1 MSLLSELKRRNV
13 IRVAFAYLAGSW
25 LLIQI
30 ADVLVP
36 VYELPESAIQILTNV
51 LAIGLVPVLVLSWAF
66 EWTPD
71 GLKRDVDVDHDAAQ
85 APLGA
90 RALDRVIMIVL
101 ALAVGLFAFD
111 KFVLDPA
118 RDAELAEQVR
128 AETRV
133 ESYGDRSIA
142 VLPFVNMSP
151 DPDRVY
157 FSDGVSEEILNLLAK
172 IQQLRVISR
181 STAFNYRGDVNIPE
195 VAAELNVT
203 YILEGSVRQAGDMIR
218 VTVQLI
224 DAKTDT
230 HVWSDTWDRGT
241 EDIFAVQ
248 DEVAREVADEL
259 RVRLVSDRRATQET
273 DLETYSMYLQAKH
286 VFYGRAADVNDLSE
300 PMRLLR
306 EVLDRDPDFVPAMT
320 LLVLINGYE
329 QQNGDLSDAERRAL
343 VEESDALS
351 LRAYE
356 LDPED
361 GVANLR
367 KGWVSHARQGDIKN
381 AIPYAERALTLEPNN
396 VEVLRM
402 LTFIAWQYGR
412 FDDAVL
418 LGERAMRIDPL
429 CVVCVPALASAYS
442 ASGRWDLVEALQRNR
457 VEAINDRGGRF
468 NLANALLMQ
477 GRAEEALPLFE
488 SVDVGSSPWYSTT
501 AMALHELDRT
511 DEALARISELQEKHG
526 NEAALHLALFH
537 GFVGNADETLSWFK
551 IFMEHSP
558 EIFHFLVWEEN
569 LETLHDTPEWQQW
582 RVANGL
588 DAASLADFQMTIP
601 DFGD

>member
-1 MSLLSELKRRNV
+1 MLSELKRRNV

-36 VYELPESAIQILTNV
+36 VYELPDSVIQILTNV
-51 LAIGLVPVLVLSWAF
+51 LAIGLVPVLVLSWVF

-142 VLPFVNMSP
+142 VLPFVNMSA

-203 YILEGSVRQAGDMIR
+203 YILEGSVRQAGDTIR
-218 VTVQLI
+218 VTAQLI

-230 HVWSDTWDRGT
+230 HIWSDTWDRGT
-241 EDIFAVQ
+241 EDIFAIQ

-259 RVRLVSDRRATQET
+259 RVRLVNDRRSTQET

-286 VFYGRAADVNDLSE
+286 VFYGRAADVNDRSE

-306 EVLDRDPDFVPAMT
+306 EVLERDPDFVPAMT

-329 QQNGDLSDAERRAL
+329 LQNGARSDAERRAL
-343 VEESDALS
+343 MEESEALS

-381 AIPYAERALTLEPNN
+381 AMPYAERALALEPNN

-402 LTFIAWQYGR
+402 LTFIAWQYGK

-429 CVVCVPALASAYS
+429 CIVCVPPLASAYS
-442 ASGRWDLVEALQRNR
+442 ATGRWDQVEALQRKR

-468 NLANALLMQ
+468 NLANALLLQ

-488 SVDVGSSPWYSTT
+488 SVDVGSPPWYSTT

-511 DEALARISELQEKHG
+511 DEALTRISELQEKHG
-526 NEAALHLALFH
+526 DEAALHLAMFH
-537 GFVGNADETLSWFK
+537 GFVGNADETMFWFK
-551 IFMEHSP
+551 KFMEQSP
-558 EIFHFLVWEEN
+558 EIFHFLVWDEN
-569 LETLHDTPEWQQW
+569 LEILHDTPEWQQW

-588 DAASLADFQMTIP
+588 DEASLADFQMTIP

>member
-1 MSLLSELKRRNV
+1 MLSELKRRNV

-51 LAIGLVPVLVLSWAF
+51 LAIGLVPVLVLSWVF

-71 GLKRDVDVDHDAAQ
+71 GLKRDVDLDPDAPQ
-85 APLGA
+85 GA
-90 RALDRVIMIVL
+90 KTLDRIIMIVL

-133 ESYGDRSIA
+133 ESYGERSIA
-142 VLPFVNMSP
+142 VLPFVNMSS
-151 DPDRVY
+151 DADQVF
-157 FSDGVSEEILNLLAK
+157 FSDGISEEILNLLAK
-172 IQQLRVISR
+172 IQQLRVTSR
-181 STAFNYRGDVNIPE
+181 STAFSYRGDVNIPE
-195 VAAELNVT
+195 VAAALNVT
-203 YILEGSVRQAGDMIR
+203 YILEGSVRQAGDTVR
-218 VTVQLI
+218 VTAQLI
-224 DAKTDT
+224 DARTDT
-230 HVWSDTWDRGT
+230 HLWSETWDRGAA
-241 EDIFAVQ
+241 DIFAIQ
-248 DEVAREVADEL
+248 DEVAQEVADEL
-259 RVRLVSDRRATQET
+259 RVRLVNDRRSTQET

-329 QQNGDLSDAERRAL
+329 LQNRGLGDAERRAL
-343 VEESDALS
+343 VEESDALA

-367 KGWVSHARQGDIKN
+367 KAWVSHARQGDIKN
-381 AIPYAERALTLEPNN
+381 AMPYAERALALEPNN

-402 LTFIAWQYGR
+402 LSFVAWQYGR

-429 CVVCVPALASAYS
+429 CIVCVPPLASAYS
-442 ASGRWDLVEALQRNR
+442 ATGRWDLVEALQRKR

-468 NLANALLMQ
+468 NLADALLMQ

-488 SVDVGSSPWYSTT
+488 SVDVGSPPWYSTT
-501 AMALHELDRT
+501 AMALHELGRT
-511 DEALARISELQEKHG
+511 NEALARIDELQEKHG
-526 NEAALHLALFH
+526 ERATLYLASFH
-537 GFVGNADETLSWFK
+537 GFVGNADETLFWFK
-551 IFMEHSP
+551 KFMEQSP
-558 EIFHFLVWEEN
+558 ETFHFLVWDEN
-569 LETLHDTPEWQQW
+569 LEILHDTPEWQQW

-588 DAASLADFQMTIP
+588 DEASLAKFQMTIP